1 MTGRTMTHPSSRSDF
16 HEEWAIAYLQK
27 VVDLS
32 VLERDALPGSVVSHV
47 KDAIIIMK
55 KRRGGTR
62 KSARPG
68 EVQKGRG

>member
-1 MTGRTMTHPSSRSDF
+1 MTRPSKRSDL

-32 VLERDALPGSVVSHV
+32 IMERDALPGSVVDHV
-47 KDAIIIMK
+47 KTAIIIMK

-62 KSARPG
+62 KPSRAG
-68 EVQKGRG
+68 EVQARR

>member
-1 MTGRTMTHPSSRSDF
+1 MTGPSKRSDL

-32 VLERDALPGSVVSHV
+32 ISERDALPGSVVDHV

-62 KSARPG
+62 KPSRPS
-68 EVQKGRG
+68 EVQARR